1 MSRTSNK
8 RKSSTG
14 LTREEYVEKMRRRK
28 LDDNEPR
35 IKRQANRKNDKN
47 KKKNNKKTNSPK
59 KKIIKIILIVILIII
74 IVMFIRAI
82 ISMVSFNQMA
92 KEMIQN
98 LPSTI
103 VDSTGNEITKVGEE
117 RNRENISF
125 DEMPE
130 NLKDAYV
137 AIEDQR
143 FYSHFGIDIR
153 RTGAATID
161 YITSFGNASF
171 GGSTITQQL
180 VKNLTGNT
188 DATISRK
195 FEEWKYAVALE
206 ISMSKDEILESYL
219 NIIYVGPNI
228 YGVQMGAKYY
238 FNKSAGDLS
247 LAECVFLAGINH
259 SPNSYNPFR
268 EGEDNTE
275 RIRNRTITVLDK
287 MLELGYITD
296 SEYNEAEAQVEA
308 GFNFQRGDI
317 EISKD
322 IIYSYHVDA
331 LISELISDL
340 SEEKN
345 ISESFAENY
354 IYMGNLKIYSTQ
366 DTDIQTAMETE
377 FNRSRYI
384 LTSSNDSEA
393 TSQAAM
399 VVIDNSTGYV
409 VGTVGGLRRKNYFK
423 RI

>member
-8 RKSSTG
+8 KKSSTG
-14 LTREEYVEKMRRRK
+14 LTREEYVKKMRRKK

-35 IKRQANRKNDKN
+35 IKRQTNKKRDKSKN
-47 KKKNNKKTNSPK
+47 KKINSPK
-59 KKIIKIILIVILIII
+59 KKIVKAILIII
-74 IVMFIRAI
+74 LVIIIVIIIRTI

-103 VDSTGNEITKVGEE
+103 VDSSGDEITKVGEE

-228 YGVQMGAKYY
+228 YGVQMGSKYY

-247 LAECVFLAGINH
+247 LAECAFLAGINN

-296 SEYNEAEAQVEA
+296 SEYEEAKAEVES
-308 GFNFQRGDI
+308 GLNFQRGDI
-317 EISKD
+317 EITKD
-322 IIYSYHVDA
+322 IVYSYHVDA

-384 LTSSNDSEA
+384 LTSSNDPEA
-393 TSQAAM
+393 ISQAAM

>member
-1 MSRTSNK
+1 MSNIKIGGIHLISRSDYMSRTSNK

-74 IVMFIRAI
+74 IVMLIRAI

-161 YITSFGNASF
+161 YITSFANA
-171 GGSTITQQL
+171 
-180 VKNLTGNT
+180 
-188 DATISRK
+188 
-195 FEEWKYAVALE
+195 
-206 ISMSKDEILESYL
+206 
-219 NIIYVGPNI
+219 
-228 YGVQMGAKYY
+228 
-238 FNKSAGDLS
+238 
-247 LAECVFLAGINH
+247 
-259 SPNSYNPFR
+259 
-268 EGEDNTE
+268 
-275 RIRNRTITVLDK
+275 
-287 MLELGYITD
+287 
-296 SEYNEAEAQVEA
+296 
-308 GFNFQRGDI
+308 
-317 EISKD
+317 
-322 IIYSYHVDA
+322 
-331 LISELISDL
+331 
-340 SEEKN
+340 
-345 ISESFAENY
+345 
-354 IYMGNLKIYSTQ
+354 
-366 DTDIQTAMETE
+366 
-377 FNRSRYI
+377 
-384 LTSSNDSEA
+384 
-393 TSQAAM
+393 
-399 VVIDNSTGYV
+399 
-409 VGTVGGLRRKNYFK
+409 
-423 RI
+423 

>member
-1 MSRTSNK
+1 MSRTSSK

-14 LTREEYVEKMRRRK
+14 ITREEYVEKMK
-28 LDDNEPR
+28 
-35 IKRQANRKNDKN
+35 QRKNENSSNSRSKN
-47 KKKNNKKTNSPK
+47 SKKKNNKKSSSRK
-59 KKIIKIILIVILIII
+59 KKIIKIILILILIAIII
-74 IVMFIRAI
+74 ILVNTI
-82 ISMVSFNQMA
+82 ISMVSFWQMA
-92 KEMIQN
+92 KDMIQN
-98 LPSTI
+98 MPSVI
-103 VDSTGNEITKVGEE
+103 VDSSGEEITQVGNE
-117 RNRENISF
+117 RNRENISIE
-125 DEMPE
+125 EMPE
-130 NLKDAYV
+130 TLKNAYV

-188 DATISRK
+188 DSTISRK

-206 ISMSKDEILESYL
+206 IAMSKDEILEAYL
-219 NIIYVGPNI
+219 NVIYVGPNI
-228 YGVQMGAKYY
+228 YGVQTGAKYY
-238 FNKSAGDLS
+238 FNKSAKDLS
-247 LAECVFLAGINH
+247 LAECAFLAGINH

-308 GFNFQRGDI
+308 GLAFQRGDI
-317 EISKD
+317 EITKD
-322 IIYSYHVDA
+322 IVYSYHVDA

-340 SEEKN
+340 AEEKN
-345 ISESFAENY
+345 ISEDFAENY

-366 DTDIQTAMETE
+366 ETNVQTAMESE
-377 FNRSRYI
+377 FNKSRYI
-384 LTSSNDSEA
+384 LDSSNDPEA

-399 VVIDNSTGYV
+399 VVIDHTTGYV
-409 VGTVGGLRRKNYFK
+409 VGTVGGLRRKNNIK

>member
-1 MSRTSNK
+1 MSRTSSK

-14 LTREEYVEKMRRRK
+14 ITREEYVEKMK
-28 LDDNEPR
+28 
-35 IKRQANRKNDKN
+35 QRKNENSSNSRSKN
-47 KKKNNKKTNSPK
+47 SKKKNNKKSSSRK
-59 KKIIKIILIVILIII
+59 KKIIKIILILILIAIII
-74 IVMFIRAI
+74 ILVNTI
-82 ISMVSFNQMA
+82 ISMVSFWQMA
-92 KEMIQN
+92 KDMIQN
-98 LPSTI
+98 MPSVI
-103 VDSTGNEITKVGEE
+103 VDSSGEEITQVGNE
-117 RNRENISF
+117 RNRENISIE
-125 DEMPE
+125 EMPE
-130 NLKDAYV
+130 TLKNAYV

-188 DATISRK
+188 EATISRK

-206 ISMSKDEILESYL
+206 IAMSKDEILEAYL
-219 NIIYVGPNI
+219 NVIYVGPNI
-228 YGVQMGAKYY
+228 YGVQTGAKYY
-238 FNKSAGDLS
+238 FNKSAQDLS
-247 LAECVFLAGINH
+247 LAECAFLAGINH

-308 GFNFQRGDI
+308 GLAFQRGDI
-317 EISKD
+317 EITKD
-322 IIYSYHVDA
+322 IVYSYHVDA

-340 SEEKN
+340 AEEKN
-345 ISESFAENY
+345 ISEDFAENY

-366 DTDIQTAMETE
+366 ETNVQTAMESE
-377 FNRSRYI
+377 FNKSRYI
-384 LTSSNDSEA
+384 LDSSNDLEA

-399 VVIDNSTGYV
+399 VVIDHTTGYV
-409 VGTVGGLRRKNYFK
+409 VGTVGGLRRKNNIK

>member
-1 MSRTSNK
+1 MSRTGNK
-8 RKSSTG
+8 RRSSTG
-14 LTREEYVEKMRRRK
+14 LTREEYVERMRQRKAENTESNNRQNGKNSRRNSK
-28 LDDNEPR
+28 KRNGKKDNL
-35 IKRQANRKNDKN
+35 
-47 KKKNNKKTNSPK
+47 SK
-59 KKIIKIILIVILIII
+59 KKIIKAILIIILIII
-74 IVMFIRAI
+74 IVMIIRAI
-82 ISMVSFNQMA
+82 ISMVSFEKMA

-103 VDSTGNEITKVGEE
+103 VDSSGDEITKVGEE
-117 RNRENISF
+117 RNRENISL

-143 FYSHFGIDIR
+143 FYSHMGIDIK
-153 RTGAATID
+153 RTGAATLS
-161 YITSFGNASF
+161 YIKSFGNASF

-206 ISMSKDEILESYL
+206 IAMSKDEILEAYL

-238 FNKSAGDLS
+238 FNKSAQDLS
-247 LAECVFLAGINH
+247 LAECAFLAGINN

-275 RIRNRTITVLDK
+275 KIKNRTLTVLSK
-287 MLELGYITD
+287 MKELNYIND
-296 SEYNEAEAQVEA
+296 SEYEEAKAEVES
-308 GFNFQRGDI
+308 GLNFQRGDI
-317 EISKD
+317 EITKN
-322 IIYSYHVDA
+322 IVYSYHVDS

-340 SEEKN
+340 AEEKN

-354 IYMGNLKIYSTQ
+354 IYMGDLTIYSTQ
-366 DTDIQTAMETE
+366 DTSIQSTMEEE
-377 FNRSRYI
+377 FNKSKYI
-384 LTSSNDSEA
+384 LKSSNDSQT

-399 VVIDNSTGYV
+399 VIIDHTTGYV
-409 VGTVGGLRRKNYFK
+409 VGTVGGLRREN
-423 RI
+423 II

>member
-1 MSRTSNK
+1 
-8 RKSSTG
+8 
-14 LTREEYVEKMRRRK
+14 
-28 LDDNEPR
+28 
-35 IKRQANRKNDKN
+35 
-47 KKKNNKKTNSPK
+47 
-59 KKIIKIILIVILIII
+59 
-74 IVMFIRAI
+74 
-82 ISMVSFNQMA
+82 
-92 KEMIQN
+92 
-98 LPSTI
+98 
-103 VDSTGNEITKVGEE
+103 
-117 RNRENISF
+117 
-125 DEMPE
+125 MPE
-130 NLKDAYV
+130 TLKNAYV

-188 DATISRK
+188 DSTISRK

-206 ISMSKDEILESYL
+206 IAMSKDEILEAYL
-219 NIIYVGPNI
+219 NVIYVGPNI
-228 YGVQMGAKYY
+228 YGVQTGAKYY
-238 FNKSAGDLS
+238 FNKSAKDLS
-247 LAECVFLAGINH
+247 LAECAFLAGINH

-308 GFNFQRGDI
+308 GLAFQRGDI
-317 EISKD
+317 EITKD
-322 IIYSYHVDA
+322 IVYSYHVDA

-340 SEEKN
+340 AEEKN
-345 ISESFAENY
+345 ISEDFAENY

-366 DTDIQTAMETE
+366 ETNVQTAMESE
-377 FNRSRYI
+377 FNKSRYI
-384 LTSSNDSEA
+384 LDSSNDPEA

-399 VVIDNSTGYV
+399 VVIDHTTGYV
-409 VGTVGGLRRKNYFK
+409 VGTVGGLRRKNNIK